1 MEDTYSNVCVTG
13 AGNGIGRSI
22 AIALNNEGYNVA
34 CADKDSKSL
43 DETLDLMPKEK
54 PKKIKIKM
62 DVSQVKDI
70 DKMIEKTVKHF
81 GTLDIMVNN
90 AGVTKV

>member
-1 MEDTYSNVCVTG
+1 MKDTYSNVCVTG

-54 PKKIKIKM
+54 PKFIM
-62 DVSQVKDI
+62 S
-70 DKMIEKTVKHF
+70 TYFHF
-81 GTLDIMVNN
+81 L
-90 AGVTKV
+90 GVDSRLQT

>member
-1 MEDTYSNVCVTG
+1 MKDTYINVCVTG

-22 AIALNNEGYNVA
+22 AIALNNRGYNVA

-54 PKKIKIKM
+54 PKKIKIKIFLFLLLEKIFLIF
-62 DVSQVKDI
+62 DNIIFIKNKDCACNYI
-70 DKMIEKTVKHF
+70 R
-81 GTLDIMVNN
+81 N
-90 AGVTKV
+90 